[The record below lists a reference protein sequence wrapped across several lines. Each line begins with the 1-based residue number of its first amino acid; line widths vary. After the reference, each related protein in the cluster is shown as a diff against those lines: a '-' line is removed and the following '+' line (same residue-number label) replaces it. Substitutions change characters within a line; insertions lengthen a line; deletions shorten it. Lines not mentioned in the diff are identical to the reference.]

1 MFDRLK
7 SVFGFEAK
15 SLADP
20 SPELLS
26 IFGAGLPGAITRA
39 QALDVPVVST
49 AIRTLSE
56 AAATLSIKVVRVNDD
71 GTETDDAKHP
81 VAKLLQD
88 QVNDWTSAFE
98 LVRDLVVQALTC
110 DAGGIAW
117 INRVDG
123 RPHEIILYQP
133 GKISVSYADTGEP
146 SYRID
151 SRPLDAADVIH
162 LRSPF
167 SRCPLTMAMRAI
179 SVAWHLENH
188 ALNLFKKGAR
198 PGGVIKFKK
207 TLGDEGLK
215 KMKAGW
221 RAAFSGSDNSG
232 ETAVLWDDADF
243 QQLTLNSTDSQFLE
257 NRKFQILEICRAF
270 RIPPGMAYE
279 LDRVTYNN
287 GEQQGQEF
295 LSYSLEPW
303 LHALENC
310 FRRALFSTDE
320 RASYRVV
327 FDRDDLT
334 RASLTDRAAAI
345 NSLRASKVLNANEG
359 RSWIGLQP
367 YEGGDVYENTN
378 ISTDS
383 PAADGSNQRA
393 DKTPPKQKL
402 QAAA

>member
-1 MFDRLK
+1 MGMRIGPIRL
-7 SVFGFEAK
+7 FEKKAGT
-15 SLADP
+15 LANPD
-20 SPELLS
+20 PELLN
-26 IFGAGLPGAITRA
+26 IFGIGVPGAISRS
-39 QALDVPVVST
+39 QALDVPVVNT
-49 AIRTLSE
+49 AIRAISE
-56 AAATLSIKVVRVNDD
+56 AAATLDIKVVRVNDD
-71 GTETDDAKHP
+71 GTETDEPKHP

-88 QVNDWTSAFE
+88 HVNDWTSGFE
-98 LVRDLVVQALTC
+98 LIRDLVVQALTV

-117 INRVDG
+117 INRVNG
-123 RPHEIILYQP
+123 KPQEIILYQP
-133 GKISVSYADTGEP
+133 GKISVTYAETGEP
-146 SYRID
+146 TYSTGTGT
-151 SRPLDAADVIH
+151 LNAADIIH
-162 LRSPF
+162 LRSAF

-179 SVAWHLENH
+179 SVAYHLENH

-198 PGGVIKFKK
+198 PGGIIKFKK

-232 ETAVLWDDADF
+232 ETAVLWDDANF

-303 LHALENC
+303 LHALETC
-310 FRRALFSTDE
+310 LRRALFTEDE
-320 RASYRVV
+320 RATYRIV

-334 RASLTDRAAAI
+334 RADLSTRATAI

-359 RSWIGLQP
+359 RSWLGLQP
-367 YEGGDVYENTN
+367 YDGGEVYENTN
-378 ISTDS
+378 ITT
-383 PAADGSNQRA
+383 PANIVPAKNDV
-393 DKTPPKQKL
+393 PKPK
-402 QAAA
+402 AVA